1 MLRTHLICPIVLPR
15 MCLHNQ
21 ANPFILTYHRIDS
34 NFHIGLN
41 VINPKNFRDHVQ
53 FLVRKVKLEK
63 NNQKIRICFDDG
75 YESIFSNAFPIMEEY
90 GIKGIVF
97 PVTGYIGKYNDWDIN
112 FRINRARHLNISQ
125 IRILSDAGW
134 EIGSHGHLHRAYSK
148 LTNEERILDLN
159 KSKIL
164 LEGIVGKSIY
174 SFCPPFGDLPEN
186 CWKNITDTGYRQVY
200 LQMPLKRKYSP
211 PGNIKLNFTRSMFST
226 DNVNKIIKKYNRN
239 KSELIKENFIRS
251 FSWGTIL
258 VKEML

>member
-1 MLRTHLICPIVLPR
+1 MR
-15 MCLHNQ
+15 LHNQ
-21 ANPFILTYHRIDS
+21 ADPFLLTYHRIDS
-34 NFHIGLN
+34 NCHFGLN
-41 VINPKNFRDHVQ
+41 VINPEKFKEHVQ
-53 FLVRKVKLEK
+53 FLMEKVKFEK

-75 YESIFSNAFPIMEEY
+75 YASIFYNAFPIMEEY

-134 EIGSHGHLHRAYSK
+134 EIGSHGHWHRAYSK

-186 CWKNITDTGYRQVY
+186 CWKFLTDAGYRQIY

-211 PGNIKLNFTRSMFST
+211 PRNIKLHFTRSMFST
-226 DNVNKIIKKYNRN
+226 DNVNKIIKKCNRH
-239 KSELIKENFIRS
+239 KSELIKENIIRS